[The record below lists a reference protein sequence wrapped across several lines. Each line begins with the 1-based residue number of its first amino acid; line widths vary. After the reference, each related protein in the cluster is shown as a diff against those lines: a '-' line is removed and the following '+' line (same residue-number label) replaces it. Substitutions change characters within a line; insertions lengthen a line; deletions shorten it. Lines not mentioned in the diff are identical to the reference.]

1 MLNLRIRNIKYTLI
15 LIALLAFSFKS
26 IASDRKFTIG
36 IILGNPSSAASSYDQ
51 EKLCIFEPMA
61 VELHRKNQHVKFLFA
76 YNQHSILGTV
86 KATQDLISQQVDL
99 VLLPLISSQALAA
112 KEILE
117 AHNIPFLTSGT
128 LDRLITDTSMSLST
142 MPSNKAQ
149 VRALV
154 KYAHQYFNQAT
165 FLTLTNIAD
174 PYSTSMSS
182 SFSAAL
188 YQLNPRQKIHHYEFV
203 HFDAEA
209 VMSATQGIEVIFAP
223 LYNPHIAHLYAA
235 LAKRDKKIIIL
246 GPDSIGARHEF
257 FSIIGESSEH
267 INLAFIKNWDNIVKG
282 PNKDKFMAIQKTYC
296 AHAHTAPSFENIYSF
311 DLMKLLESVINNERY
326 LTKANVIAR
335 LKHSH
340 YISVLDGE
348 KYQFNDAGFN
358 KKTLYL
364 SQISGTS
371 TILSKLAGN

>member
-1 MLNLRIRNIKYTLI
+1 MLNLRIKSIKYTLI
-15 LIALLAFSFKS
+15 LIALLAFSYKS

-61 VELHRKNQHVKFLFA
+61 VELQRKNQHVRFHFA

-142 MPSNKAQ
+142 MPSNQAQ
-149 VRALV
+149 VRALA
-154 KYAHQYFNQAT
+154 KYAHQYFKQVT
-165 FLTLTNIAD
+165 FLTLTDIAD

-182 SFSAAL
+182 AFSAEL
-188 YQLNPRQKIHHYEFV
+188 YQLNPRQKINHYEFV
-203 HFDAEA
+203 HFDAETA
-209 VMSATQGIEVIFAP
+209 MSATQGIEVIFAP

-267 INLAFIKNWDNIVKG
+267 INLAFIKNWDNVVKG

-296 AHAHTAPSFENIYSF
+296 AHTAPSFENIYSF
-311 DLMKLLESVINNERY
+311 DLMKLLESVINSERH

-335 LKHSH
+335 LKRSH

-358 KKTLYL
+358 KKSLYL
-364 SQISGTS
+364 CEISGKS
-371 TILSKLAGN
+371 TILLSKLAGN